1 MKYISSLVF
10 LVSVTFSSLVFSQVG
25 IKYDINASNPLGV
38 VAAMDK
44 FYASSTGQAGS
55 GSVTLYQYVANG
67 DNPATHAFLV
77 SFSDFEDMQSTFAR
91 NALSQDWATFLVE
104 VNSASEQVSSV
115 MFRSTGL
122 NGGDPSK
129 VTSANTAHYW
139 TYISVS
145 NPSTYASAWQAL
157 IAQNAD
163 VDFTSGLSE
172 ILAHGKSDITHVVT
186 QTANDLPTLF
196 GTPNSDLNGW
206 GDFVSSVSG
215 IRTVITRDVLTRL
228 MNWTNAN

>member
-67 DNPATHAFLV
+67 DNPATHALLV

-91 NALSQDWATFLVE
+91 NALSQDWATF
-104 VNSASEQVSSV
+104 
-115 MFRSTGL
+115 
-122 NGGDPSK
+122 
-129 VTSANTAHYW
+129 W
-139 TYISVS
+139 
-145 NPSTYASAWQAL
+145 
-157 IAQNAD
+157 
-163 VDFTSGLSE
+163 
-172 ILAHGKSDITHVVT
+172 
-186 QTANDLPTLF
+186 
-196 GTPNSDLNGW
+196 
-206 GDFVSSVSG
+206 
-215 IRTVITRDVLTRL
+215 
-228 MNWTNAN
+228 